1 MESLLINRFEQAL
14 LALDRLAIK
23 SLLKQLRK
31 KWEAI
36 QCIEKV
42 VVPALERISEG
53 WKKGE
58 IALSQIYMCGRI
70 CEESIDE
77 ILPAGDPERKD
88 QPKMAIA
95 VLEDYHFL
103 GKRIVYTALRA
114 SGFELSDYG
123 RTTVDEL
130 VDRVNKEGIRI
141 LLISVLMLPS
151 ALLVKN
157 VVTKLNQSGNSVKV
171 VVGGAPFYF
180 DEELWKEVKA
190 DAMGSKASE
199 AVRIVTNIMEEL

>member
-58 IALSQIYMCGRI
+58 IASESFTRRLEPVVLNCRIMVGRQLTSWLI
-70 CEESIDE
+70 GLI
-77 ILPAGDPERKD
+77 
-88 QPKMAIA
+88 
-95 VLEDYHFL
+95 
-103 GKRIVYTALRA
+103 KRAF
-114 SGFELSDYG
+114 GF
-123 RTTVDEL
+123 
-130 VDRVNKEGIRI
+130 
-141 LLISVLMLPS
+141 
-151 ALLVKN
+151 
-157 VVTKLNQSGNSVKV
+157 
-171 VVGGAPFYF
+171 F
-180 DEELWKEVKA
+180 
-190 DAMGSKASE
+190 
-199 AVRIVTNIMEEL
+199 